1 MINLSITKV
10 SSKGQITIPKKV
22 RDELDIESG
31 DKVLVE
37 LTERAA
43 LIKPLKKPSESMRG
57 IGKKTKE
64 KLGNMKAVELI
75 EQMRKEDEE
84 EL

>member
-1 MINLSITKV
+1 MGITKV
-10 SSKGQITIPKKV
+10 SSKGQITIPKEI
-22 RDELDIESG
+22 RDELNLGSG

-37 LTERAA
+37 LSAEGA
-43 LIKPLKKPSESMRG
+43 LVKPLVKPSEGMKG
-57 IGKKTKE
+57 IGKRAKK
-64 KLGNMKAVELI
+64 KLGNLRAVELL